1 MSPSV
6 PRSPGARAR
15 SARAEP
21 HLTFAAHH
29 ALPPS
34 PFPRRLTELAVSD
47 KQKKAVKSW
56 DMTVTSLQISQ
67 MVVGI
72 IVCSAVYYYQSE
84 GGIEACDMTV
94 TNYRAGFLM
103 YASYFVLFAMFAL
116 EK

>member
-1 MSPSV
+1 M
-6 PRSPGARAR
+6 
-15 SARAEP
+15 
-21 HLTFAAHH
+21 
-29 ALPPS
+29 
-34 PFPRRLTELAVSD
+34 AVSD

-56 DMTVTSLQISQ
+56 DMYVTSLQISQ